1 VFDGHGDFTR
11 DGESGGNAV
20 IVLLEQGD
28 ALRMRRVHPWDRLTA
43 RLRAAALDR
52 ALAAGASPESSVALA
67 VHAQHLHNG
76 AQRSLLARSLR
87 RVGAFSEVSS
97 ARHRHAPLDH
107 GAVRRARAE
116 LDALAARLA
125 SSEPLDVRG
134 VARVRTLLADG
145 TGPLYCEHE
154 PGRLRRELVATLAS
168 LDLPRAN

>member
-1 VFDGHGDFTR
+1 M
-11 DGESGGNAV
+11 

-28 ALRMRRVHPWDRLTA
+28 GLRLRRVRVWDRLSA
-43 RLRAAALDR
+43 RIRAAALDR
-52 ALAAGASPESSVALA
+52 ALAAGTSPESGVTLA

-87 RVGAFSEVSS
+87 RVGDSS
-97 ARHRHAPLDH
+97 QAPSAQHLHAPVDRQ
-107 GAVRRARAE
+107 AVRRARPE
-116 LDALAARLA
+116 LEALAARLA

-145 TGPLYCEHE
+145 TGPLYRERE

-168 LDLPRAN
+168 MDPPPAS

>member
-1 VFDGHGDFTR
+1 M
-11 DGESGGNAV
+11 

-28 ALRMRRVHPWDRLTA
+28 GLRMRRVRPWDRLTA
-43 RLRAAALDR
+43 RLRTATLDR
-52 ALAAGASPESSVALA
+52 ALAAGASPESSVTLA

-87 RVGAFSEVSS
+87 RVGASSEAPS
-97 ARHRHAPLDH
+97 AQHPHAPVDRE
-107 GAVRRARAE
+107 AVRRARAE
-116 LDALAARLA
+116 LEALVARLA

-145 TGPLYCEHE
+145 TGPLYREHE

-168 LDLPRAN
+168 MDPPPAS